1 MGILAAM
8 AASLGVIA
16 AAEPLVLARGKGVNV
31 TQDQLDEAFINL
43 RATLAA
49 KGQRVPESKRDEI
62 ERDLVEKLALT
73 QILLSK
79 ATEADRKEAEAKVA
93 KLIQQQKEQA
103 GSEARFEAQV
113 RAAGLDPRTFNEQ
126 LLERAVCEE
135 VLDRELRPLLGITPE
150 KVRSYYDQH
159 PNEFRQPER
168 VRLQQIVLST
178 RHPSGA
184 ELSQA
189 EKSEKR
195 SLAERLL
202 KRAQNGESLAELARE
217 FSDDP
222 AGREREGI
230 YLFPVGRIVP
240 ELEVAVLSMP
250 TNQLSGIIETPY
262 GMHIVKVLE
271 RLPGEMIPFETVSEQ
286 IRARMELQLTQES
299 LPAFQKRL
307 FEEARVEFTK
317 PRR

>member
-195 SLAERLL
+195 SLGPERRVPG
-202 KRAQNGESLAELARE
+202 RAG
-217 FSDDP
+217 
-222 AGREREGI
+222 EGI
-230 YLFPVGRIVP
+230 LGRSRGARTGGDLLVP
-240 ELEVAVLSMP
+240 GW
-250 TNQLSGIIETPY
+250 QDCSGT
-262 GMHIVKVLE
+262 
-271 RLPGEMIPFETVSEQ
+271 
-286 IRARMELQLTQES
+286 
-299 LPAFQKRL
+299 
-307 FEEARVEFTK
+307 
-317 PRR
+317 